1 MPEQEGQVG
10 QGFGGLLRPV
20 GRHAPVDGREA
31 AGELSLAL
39 CHALVTQPLEL
50 RLLRLQE
57 ADGLGAERLDPL
69 GLLPGERGLLR
80 DRPAGLVDG
89 GRQPV
94 PAMEAA
100 ATAAPEARSASA
112 R

>member
-10 QGFGGLLRPV
+10 QGFGGLLKPV

-57 ADGLGAERLDPL
+57 ADGLGAERLEPL
-69 GLLPGERGLLR
+69 GLLR
-80 DRPAGLVDG
+80 DRLAGLVDG

>member
-10 QGFGGLLRPV
+10 QGFGGLLKPV

-31 AGELSLAL
+31 AGELPLAL
-39 CHALVTQPLEL
+39 RHALVTQSLEL

-57 ADGLGAERLDPL
+57 ADGLGAERLEPL
-69 GLLPGERGLLR
+69 GLLR